1 MKRALVFSGGGSKG
15 AYQYGAW
22 KALREMEMDFDI
34 VTGTSIG
41 AINAALYVQ
50 GDFDAAGVI
59 WHEMDINDVMA
70 NGIVLDNNLKIL
82 VDQRKNV
89 IPFLKSY
96 IGSKGADITP
106 FIKTV
111 ETYTDEERFFDSKID
126 FGLVTVKY
134 PGMAPAEILKK
145 DIEPG
150 DLPRWIVASCSCF
163 PIFPVYDMNG
173 QGYIDGG
180 YYDNLPVATAFRLG
194 ADSVVAVDLNHNAA
208 HPAYTKHP
216 LVKYIKP
223 CHDLGGFL
231 RYNRENLDRIIDLGY
246 NDTKKAFGHYYGKRY
261 TFYMPDMVR
270 LRDMAEV
277 FVKDITFFEVSGS
290 FSGAL
295 RSRPLVNAQC
305 TALIT
310 SGFTAAEPDKDEF
323 FLLALEKTME
333 LFDFDD
339 SKIYSMKEVFARLM
353 AESSEAAEGRRI
365 SVSKLTNLLKKRLG
379 FGKEKDYERMLAAS
393 MLSAIYGQGTN

>member
-41 AINAALYVQ
+41 AINAALYAQ
-50 GDFDAAGVI
+50 DNFYAAGVI
-59 WHEMDINDVMA
+59 WHEMDISDVMV

-82 VDQRKNV
+82 IDQRKNV

-106 FIKTV
+106 FIKTI

-134 PGMAPAEILKK
+134 PGITPVEILKK

-150 DLPRWIVASCSCF
+150 FLYRWVVASCSCF
-163 PIFPVYDMNG
+163 PIFPVYDIDG

-180 YYDNLPVATAFRLG
+180 YYDNLPIATAFRMG

-223 CHDLGGFL
+223 SRDLGGFL
-231 RYNRENLDRIIDLGY
+231 RYNREALDRLIELGY
-246 NDTKKAFGHYYGKRY
+246 NDTKKAFGHYYGKKY
-261 TFYMPDMVR
+261 TFYTPDTAR
-270 LRDMAEV
+270 LREMAES
-277 FVKDITFFEVSGS
+277 FVRDITYYEVSGNY
-290 FSGAL
+290 SGAL

-310 SGFTAAEPDKDEF
+310 GEFAAEPNAEEY
-323 FLLALEKTME
+323 FLSALEKTME

-339 SKIYSMKEVFARLM
+339 SKVYSMKEVFARLRE
-353 AESSEAAEGRRI
+353 ESSEAAEGRRI
-365 SVSKLTNLLKKRLG
+365 SVSRLTNLLKKRLG
-379 FGKEKDYERMLAAS
+379 VGKEKDYERMLAAS
-393 MLSAIYGQGTN
+393 MLSAIYGQETN